1 MSITAQRAIRRG
13 RGAWRRGDLEAAL
26 ENLESALA
34 TAPKAL
40 EVLYPLARVLAE
52 GDRRDRA
59 LAVLE
64 QANTLDASGY
74 VGRVFSAVLHYD
86 YGEWQLARDAIEGIE
101 ESNVVARSLSALLEL
116 ETKKTD
122 TLVVHRGALWV
133 NETAGRL
140 LAALET
146 RLFAKGETEVNA
158 FHEKLFTGDTDSG
171 DTDSGSSAAPPERE
185 ADTGD
190 PERFQVDK
198 DWWAALE
205 TAFRAGDHARVTLLY
220 RRKEIPDQWRDI
232 VSRVLNGY
240 SLLALGEAKRALET
254 SLVIAR
260 QNPASA
266 WAHVLVGLANTGLE
280 DRRHAIYAFVRAAQ
294 RSDIEMHHVIME
306 LAKSLEISIELL
318 D

>member
-1 MSITAQRAIRRG
+1 M
-13 RGAWRRGDLEAAL
+13 

-40 EVLYPLARVLAE
+40 EALYPLARVLAE
-52 GDRRDRA
+52 DDRRDRA

-64 QANTLDASGY
+64 QASALDESGY

-86 YGEWQLARDAIEGIE
+86 YGEWQLAREGIEGIE
-101 ESNVVARSLSALLEL
+101 ASNVIAQSLSALLDL
-116 ETKKTD
+116 ETKKSD
-122 TLVVHRGALWV
+122 RLVLHRGALWI

-146 RLFAKGETEVNA
+146 RLFAKDATEVNA
-158 FHEKLFTGDTDSG
+158 FHEKLFTGDTD
-171 DTDSGSSAAPPERE
+171 TGSSAATPERE
-185 ADTGD
+185 ADKAD

-205 TAFRAGDHARVTLLY
+205 TAFRAGDHTRVTLLY
-220 RRKEIPDQWRDI
+220 RRKEIPDKWRDI

-240 SLLALGEAKRALET
+240 SLLALGEAKRALEA
-254 SLVIAR
+254 SLVIAK

-266 WAHVLVGLANTGLE
+266 WAHALVGMAMTGLE
-280 DRRHAIYAFVRAAQ
+280 DRRHAIYAFVRAVQ
-294 RSDIEMHHVIME
+294 RSDIEMHHVITE
-306 LAKSLEISIELL
+306 LAKSLEISIEFL